1 MILTTEQA
9 AAVKDGE
16 PVRVTPPE
24 IGAPCVLVRADVF
37 DRVRTLI
44 DADADFR
51 PRETYPA
58 VLKALDQ
65 WDQSP
70 DQYLEYLHD

>member
-1 MILTTEQA
+1 MTLTAEQA

-16 PVRVTPPE
+16 PVQVTPPE
-24 IGAPCVLVRADVF
+24 IGTPCVLVRADVF
-37 DRVRTLI
+37 NRVRTLI
-44 DADADFR
+44 DPETEFS

-65 WDQSP
+65 WDESP
-70 DQYLEYLHD
+70 DQYLEYLK